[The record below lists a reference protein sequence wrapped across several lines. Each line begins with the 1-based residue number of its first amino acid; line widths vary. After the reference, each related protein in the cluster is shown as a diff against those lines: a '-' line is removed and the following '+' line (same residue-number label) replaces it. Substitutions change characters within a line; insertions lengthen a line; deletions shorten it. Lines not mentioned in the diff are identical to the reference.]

1 MIHTKEKKMK
11 FKSKK
16 LNDGHEHDEEMAPEE
31 PKMIMFSGGPESRV
45 LGLFGEVEENKVAQ
59 IIGMMMEL
67 SETPAESDDDEDE
80 GSEVSKEGEEP
91 KEGEEAKE
99 VVPTEI
105 PPIEFLLS
113 TPGGSADDMFALYDI
128 MRVVRERCTIQ
139 TFGLGKVMSAG
150 VLLLAAGTKG
160 QRKIGKNC
168 RVMIHSV
175 IGGTSGS
182 FHNLENEMEEMRYMQ
197 EAYLKALSDESSLS
211 VAQLKRMINR
221 KVNVYLSAE
230 EAVKMGI
237 ADIIV

>member
-1 MIHTKEKKMK
+1 ML

-16 LNDGHEHDEEMAPEE
+16 LNDGHDHSEEDDTGSGSQD
-31 PKMIMFSGGPESRV
+31 PKMIMIPKDEDSRM

-59 IIGMMMEL
+59 LIAIML
-67 SETPAESDDDEDE
+67 DLAETAEV
-80 GSEVSKEGEEP
+80 EVEETVGEGEET
-91 KEGEEAKE
+91 KTEAK
-99 VVPTEI
+99 VEI
-105 PPIEFLLS
+105 LPIEFLLS

-128 MRVVRERCTIQ
+128 MRVIREKCPIQ

-182 FHNLENEMEEMRYMQ
+182 FHNLENEMAEMRYMQ
-197 EAYLKALSDESSLS
+197 EAYLRALSDESNLS
-211 VAQLKRMINR
+211 VVQLKKMINR

>member
-1 MIHTKEKKMK
+1 ML

-16 LNDGHEHDEEMAPEE
+16 LNDGHDHGDEEEIDSE
-31 PKMIMFSGGPESRV
+31 GSLDPKMILLPKDEDSRII
-45 LGLFGEVEENKVAQ
+45 GLFGEVEENKVAQ
-59 IIGMMMEL
+59 IIGMMLDMAETAEVEKPTEL
-67 SETPAESDDDEDE
+67 VKDEA
-80 GSEVSKEGEEP
+80 GNEV
-91 KEGEEAKE
+91 AKE
-99 VVPTEI
+99 EEVEI
-105 PPIEFLLS
+105 LPIEFLLS

-128 MRVVRERCTIQ
+128 MRVVKEKCPIV
-139 TFGLGKVMSAG
+139 TFGIGKVMSAG

-182 FHNLENEMEEMRYMQ
+182 FHNLENEMAEMRYMQ
-197 EAYLKALSDESSLS
+197 EAYLKALSDESNMS

-237 ADIIV
+237 ADIII